1 MSDSR
6 LHSYLRMGQR
16 YVQGWL
22 RPGAAQAVIALSDL
36 QRLLHV
42 PGGVAEIG
50 VHHGKLFIVL
60 YLLTSDGEPAVA
72 IDLFSQQHL
81 NIEHSGAGDLD
92 RFKKN
97 LHHYA
102 DLNRLVIH
110 EGDSTKIS
118 STDLIR
124 LGQGLFRLISIDG
137 GHTPEITAHDLA
149 TANGALAVGGI
160 IILDD
165 CFNESFPGV
174 AEGVFQYFSQ
184 PRSITPFA
192 VGADKTFFCHH
203 EFASRYAA
211 TLRTMHAK
219 ITEHGFL
226 GYPVVCLEFS
236 PPTFAERIGRIE
248 AWRKLKHLPPA
259 RMMRWLYHSTRPLLH
274 R

>member
-1 MSDSR
+1 M
-6 LHSYLRMGQR
+6 
-16 YVQGWL
+16 QGWL
-22 RPGAAQAVIALSDL
+22 RPGAAHAVIALSDV
-36 QRLLHV
+36 QRLLHIA
-42 PGGVAEIG
+42 GGVAEIG

-60 YLLTSDGEPAVA
+60 YLLSSDGEPAVA
-72 IDLFSQQHL
+72 IDLFSQQYL
-81 NIEHSGAGDLD
+81 NFEHSGAGDLE

-102 DLNRLVIH
+102 DLTRLVIH
-110 EGDSTKIS
+110 EGDSTKLNS
-118 STDLIR
+118 ADLIR
-124 LGQGLFRLISIDG
+124 LGQGPFRLISIDG

-149 TANGALAVGGI
+149 TADGALATGGI

-174 AEGVFQYFSQ
+174 AEGVFQYFSE
-184 PRSITPFA
+184 PRSITAFA
-192 VGADKTFFCHH
+192 VGAGKTFFCHH

-211 TLRTMHAK
+211 ALRTMRAK

-236 PPTFAERIGRIE
+236 PPTLAERIGRIE
-248 AWRKLKHLPPA
+248 IWRKLKHLPPP